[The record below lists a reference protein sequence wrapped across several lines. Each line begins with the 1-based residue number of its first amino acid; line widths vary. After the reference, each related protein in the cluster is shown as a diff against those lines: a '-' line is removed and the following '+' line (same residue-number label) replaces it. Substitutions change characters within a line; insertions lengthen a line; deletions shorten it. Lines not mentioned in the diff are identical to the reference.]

1 MGETAEDCQD
11 PLALLDP
18 KEELLSE
25 TESME
30 EEGELEEDKTDGQ
43 SSTDIKHKNF
53 GHSPVMASVAQ
64 TTTTTTTASL
74 STTASATI
82 TKTTLDCIS
91 TTTSTHISN
100 NNGKFYF

>member
-64 TTTTTTTASL
+64 TTTTTASL

-82 TKTTLDCIS
+82 TKTTIDCIS

-100 NNGKFYF
+100 NNGKFYV